1 LSFKVNVKY
10 KPFPTLQLTENVFE
24 ILNYFQKQF
33 IKKIKLM
40 SFQPV
45 FAQFWEKVK
54 ESIENKTYA
63 KLTLAKT
70 IGDTELKNIYVRP
83 VLLENDVFSLSVTAK
98 YKTEEVES
106 FHSLEEAFFV
116 LAPYMNNP
124 FLTALLFTTE
134 NDITFKLNKK
144 RVGSIIEQAPTFKK
158 ASDVILEMKEKGI

>member
-1 LSFKVNVKY
+1 
-10 KPFPTLQLTENVFE
+10 
-24 ILNYFQKQF
+24 
-33 IKKIKLM
+33 M

-83 VLLENDVFSLSVTAK
+83 VLSNDIFRLSVTAR

-144 RVGSIIEQAPTFKK
+144 RVGSIIEQVPTFKN
-158 ASDVILEMKEKGI
+158 ASDVILEMKEKGL

>member
-1 LSFKVNVKY
+1 
-10 KPFPTLQLTENVFE
+10 
-24 ILNYFQKQF
+24 
-33 IKKIKLM
+33 M

-54 ESIENKTYA
+54 ESLENRTYA

-83 VLLENDVFSLSVTAK
+83 VLLENDVLSFSVTAR
-98 YKTEEVES
+98 YKTEEIES
-106 FHSLEEAFFV
+106 FHSLDEVFLILSPF
-116 LAPYMNNP
+116 MNNP

-134 NDITFKLNKK
+134 KDITFKLNKK
-144 RVGSIIEQAPTFKK
+144 RVGTIIEQPPTFKN

>member
-1 LSFKVNVKY
+1 
-10 KPFPTLQLTENVFE
+10 
-24 ILNYFQKQF
+24 
-33 IKKIKLM
+33 M

-54 ESIENKTYA
+54 ESIDNKTYA

-83 VLLENDVFSLSVTAK
+83 VLSDDVFSLSITAR

-144 RVGSIIEQAPTFKK
+144 RVGSIIEQAPTFKN
-158 ASDVILEMKEKGI
+158 ASDVIIEMKAKGI